1 MLKTEKAQGI
11 CHVVATPHFYANH
24 DKPEHFLLRRA
35 EAEAQLRK
43 EMEKYSMLLD
53 GKNYII
59 IMAIIPK
66 AIYRFSVNPI
76 KLPMTIFREL
86 EQIILKFI

>member
-1 MLKTEKAQGI
+1 MHQKSKILQNNFTKEVKDL
-11 CHVVATPHFYANH
+11 YAENY
-24 DKPEHFLLRRA
+24 KILIKENERWL
-35 EAEAQLRK
+35 K

-53 GKNYII
+53 GRNYIV

-86 EQIILKFI
+86 EQIILKFIWKR